1 MTFRRNSATV
11 LLDQIRQPMV
21 VSLCEEIVKKLI
33 ALFFILFALLP
44 ASVFAQGITQQK
56 LRFAPGK
63 TQTTISGEIAG
74 RQTIDYV
81 VGAKRGQTM
90 SIKFSPS
97 NRFAF
102 FNLLAPGTGEALF
115 VGQDQGNPGRFTA
128 RLGTTGNY
136 IIRVYL
142 VRAAARRGETSDY
155 NLTVAINSVAP
166 PPPAGDFADGDA
178 GGPDFW
184 VVYGLTAGDRLNM
197 RRGPSAAERVIA
209 TFPSGKIL
217 KNLGCRRTEA
227 QRWCKV
233 QNPSAP
239 LQTGWVNGRFL
250 RESGAP
256 NSNVRPGDAL
266 VPGTN
271 YHATGEVDCAIAG
284 YPSVRRCEF
293 GVTRGEQGIATVFI
307 TLPDGDKRVLGFD
320 NGQVRPLSGV
330 TAFRFR
336 QSGDSYFINV
346 NEGQERFTIFDAV
359 INGG

>member
-197 RRGPSAAERVIA
+197 RDRAVGDVDLDPVALLDQADRAA
-209 TFPSGKIL
+209 F
-217 KNLGCRRTEA
+217 
-227 QRWCKV
+227 
-233 QNPSAP
+233 
-239 LQTGWVNGRFL
+239 GRFRRDMADREARGAAREAAVGDQRAGLAEAL
-250 RESGAP
+250 R
-256 NSNVRPGDAL
+256 L
-266 VPGTN
+266 Q
-271 YHATGEVDCAIAG
+271 IAG
-284 YPSVRRCEF
+284 RIEHFLHARGRRA
-293 GVTRGEQGIATVFI
+293 GLR
-307 TLPDGDKRVLGFD
+307 
-320 NGQVRPLSGV
+320 SG
-330 TAFRFR
+330 
-336 QSGDSYFINV
+336 
-346 NEGQERFTIFDAV
+346 
-359 INGG
+359 